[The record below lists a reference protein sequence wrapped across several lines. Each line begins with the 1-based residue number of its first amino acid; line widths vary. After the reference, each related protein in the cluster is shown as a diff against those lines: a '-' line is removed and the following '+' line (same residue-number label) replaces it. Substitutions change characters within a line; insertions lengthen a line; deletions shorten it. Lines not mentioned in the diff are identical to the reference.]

1 MLVAGSAA
9 EKAEAEARAAE
20 DGVSSS
26 FRKKGA
32 HNNHPFFSYYG
43 LLVHQQNMMQDTVRT
58 GAYHTAIVSNAAD
71 FAGKTVM
78 DVGTG
83 SGILAYFAAKAG
95 ARKVYAVEAS
105 NVADRAATLL
115 RHNGMG
121 DKITII
127 KGKVEEVELPDED
140 GDGAAAGG
148 AGAGAGGSS
157 GGKVDVMVSEPMG
170 FMLIHERMLESYMI
184 ARQMFL
190 KPGGKMFPNSGT
202 IFAAP
207 FTDQT
212 LWQEQINKIA
222 FWYNTDFFGL
232 DISCLADAAA
242 SDHFAQPV
250 VGYVEPSSLMSSA
263 TATKVIDFEK
273 DEPESLHS
281 MDLPFD
287 FVVSKTGIC
296 HGLALWF
303 DVAFDGTTFK
313 SVLSTAPGQPGTHWY
328 QCRLLLKDPIAVNA
342 KQRISGNLHMEANAR
357 YSYNLTLKMQ
367 LAGSA
372 AGTADGVPIES
383 EVHVSLQDQ
392 MYSYGSS
399 TTTA

>member
-1 MLVAGSAA
+1 MNVWRCHQL
-9 EKAEAEARAAE
+9 KACLT
-20 DGVSSS
+20 
-26 FRKKGA
+26 FM
-32 HNNHPFFSYYG
+32 HP
-43 LLVHQQNMMQDTVRT
+43 
-58 GAYHTAIVSNAAD
+58 
-71 FAGKTVM
+71 
-78 DVGTG
+78 
-83 SGILAYFAAKAG
+83 
-95 ARKVYAVEAS
+95 
-105 NVADRAATLL
+105 TLL
-115 RHNGMG
+115 SMP
-121 DKITII
+121 
-127 KGKVEEVELPDED
+127 LPCPISPCLCPPSSPTPACP
-140 GDGAAAGG
+140 AA
-148 AGAGAGGSS
+148 
-157 GGKVDVMVSEPMG
+157 
-170 FMLIHERMLESYMI
+170 
-184 ARQMFL
+184 
-190 KPGGKMFPNSGT
+190 
-202 IFAAP
+202 
-207 FTDQT
+207 